1 MHLVRWAFWW
11 WLTWRSAD
19 SPQKGQSWSVIFI
32 AHVIYQCVLAAQAN
46 PILLKEV
53 WIGVLMA
60 NPRLRCMREQLA
72 FNAKFWKA
80 NL

>member
-1 MHLVRWAFWW
+1 M
-11 WLTWRSAD
+11 
-19 SPQKGQSWSVIFI
+19 
-32 AHVIYQCVLAAQAN
+32 LAAQAN
-46 PILLKEV
+46 PFLLKEV